1 VKQAGCTFINCDNSS
16 SIKLSRNP
24 ILHGRC
30 KHIDVRY
37 YFLRDLCKDG
47 VIELKYCKT
56 QDQLAD
62 IMTKALKIESF
73 SKLREGMGVCDLSS
87 AM

>member
-1 VKQAGCTFINCDNSS
+1 VG
-16 SIKLSRNP
+16 
-24 ILHGRC
+24 
-30 KHIDVRY
+30 Y